1 MNQESTMAK
10 WECYRCSYVFE
21 GDSTPEECP
30 NCHYSLTFWIE
41 HVEER
46 PSTVRIFVKT
56 DPLTIDT
63 NESAYDA
70 ARMMR
75 ENGEGNVLITVKG
88 APVGIVTERDIL
100 NKVAA
105 EDLPASKVLVRK
117 IMSSPLITVAADTLL
132 SEAIRLMAKHHIR
145 TLVVT
150 DNGELIGLLNQ
161 RAIIGDQF
169 RVARKAG
176 EEEVSEPQLQ
186 QL

>member
-1 MNQESTMAK
+1 MAK
-10 WECYRCSYVFE
+10 WECYRCSYLFE

-30 NCHYSLTFWIE
+30 NCHYSLTFWSE
-41 HVEER
+41 HVEEK
-46 PSTVRIFVKT
+46 PSTVRSFVMA
-56 DPLTIDT
+56 PLTIDA

-70 ARMMR
+70 AKQMR
-75 ENGEGNVLITVKG
+75 ESGVGNVLITVKG
-88 APVGIVTERDIL
+88 VPVGIVTERDIL

-117 IMSSPLITVAADTLL
+117 IMSFPLITVTADTLL
-132 SEAIRLMAKHHIR
+132 SEAIKLMAKQHIR

-150 DNGELIGLLNQ
+150 DNGNPIGILNQ

>member
-1 MNQESTMAK
+1 MAK

-41 HVEER
+41 HVEEK
-46 PSTVRIFVKT
+46 PSTVRSFVKT

-88 APVGIVTERDIL
+88 VPVGIVTERDIL

-105 EDLPASKVLVRK
+105 
-117 IMSSPLITVAADTLL
+117 DTLL
-132 SEAIRLMAKHHIR
+132 SEAIKLMAKHHIR

-150 DNGELIGLLNQ
+150 DNGNPIGLLNQ

>member
-10 WECYRCSYVFE
+10 WECYRCSSVSE
-21 GDSTPEECP
+21 GNSTPEECP
-30 NCHYSLTFWIE
+30 SCHYSLTFWIE

-46 PSTVRIFVKT
+46 PSTVRSFVKT
-56 DPLTIDT
+56 DPVTIDT
-63 NESAYDA
+63 NESAYGA

-117 IMSSPLITVAADTLL
+117 IMSSPLITVTADTLL

-150 DNGELIGLLNQ
+150 VNRELIGLLKQ
-161 RAIIGDQF
+161 RAIIRDQVL
-169 RVARKAG
+169 VAIKAG
-176 EEEVSEPQLQ
+176 EAEVTEPH
-186 QL
+186 

>member
-1 MNQESTMAK
+1 
-10 WECYRCSYVFE
+10 
-21 GDSTPEECP
+21 
-30 NCHYSLTFWIE
+30 
-41 HVEER
+41 
-46 PSTVRIFVKT
+46 
-56 DPLTIDT
+56 
-63 NESAYDA
+63 
-70 ARMMR
+70 MMR